1 MRGLAILLLL
11 TASCGGSSSSRA
23 GSTATP
29 GDLDAAIDACARGD
43 LAAAEAM
50 LKEGRD
56 AGSIRL
62 RARILMMR
70 NRNREAIELLVPL
83 LQGKAKTYEGVEA
96 QSQVLPDLALAYVR
110 QDDFLNAA
118 KVYGMMGE
126 AVVAKKYEMLA
137 RSVAYTSNL
146 GSDEASVEFHITDP
160 LPVVAGTVNGLRA
173 LFVID
178 TMTDQV
184 VLDRAFARKAK
195 LDAVGLQGGGS
206 FDEAKAAE
214 LGVGRLTVKNVP
226 VHLGEPM
233 ELGKLRVDGI
243 LGLQFLMHFD
253 FTLDY
258 RRSRLTLRKAGGTIP
273 GQPAFLVGDR
283 YLLTGAMLNGS
294 TRIFVGVGTGLKGV
308 TLAAS
313 ELYPAGEVRDF
324 AAGAV
329 KLAKP
334 ALDFKAFPAGLDGS
348 FGVPI
353 GFVLGHAALRGRVLR
368 LEPVSMKL
376 SID

>member
-1 MRGLAILLLL
+1 MRRLAILVLL
-11 TASCGGSSSSRA
+11 TAGCAGSSSRGGA
-23 GSTATP
+23 AAAP
-29 GDLDAAIDACARGD
+29 GDLDGAIDACARGD
-43 LAAAEAM
+43 FAAAEAM
-50 LKEGRD
+50 LKDGRD

-70 NRNREAIELLVPL
+70 NRNREAIEILVPL
-83 LQGKAKTYEGVEA
+83 LQGKAKTYEGIEQ

-110 QDDFLNAA
+110 QDDFLNAS

-126 AVVAKKYEMLA
+126 AVVAKKCEMLS
-137 RSVAYTSNL
+137 RSVAYSSNL
-146 GSDEASVEFHITDP
+146 GADEASVEFHVTDP
-160 LPVVAGTVNGLRA
+160 LPVVAVTVNGLRA

-178 TMTDQV
+178 TMSDQV
-184 VLDRAFARKAK
+184 LLDRAFARKAK
-195 LDAVGLQGGGS
+195 IDAVGLRGAGS
-206 FDEAKAAE
+206 FDEATAAE
-214 LGVGRLTVKNVP
+214 IGIGRLTVKNVP
-226 VHLGEPM
+226 VHLGDPM
-233 ELGKLRVDGI
+233 ELGRLRVDGI

-258 RRSRLTLRKAGGTIP
+258 RRSRFTLRKAGGTVQ
-273 GQPAFLVGDR
+273 GQPAYLAGDR
-283 YLLTGAMLNGS
+283 YLLTGATLNGT
-294 TRIFVGVGTGLKGV
+294 TRTFVAVGTSLKGV
-308 TLAAS
+308 TLASS
-313 ELYPAGEVRDF
+313 ELFPAAEVREF

-334 ALDFKAFPAGLDGS
+334 ALDPKAFPAGLEGS